1 MCKNCEKLKHKIFSA
16 IEYKY
21 KDWKD
26 FLVKRLTGARTLPS
40 NFYFKVQDS
49 LKSRFRIGLNMEVVD
64 KNRISQV
71 CVATVKRIIGKRLHV
86 EYYNAEPDDNGTY
99 ESQCQLY
106 YLCFENKS
114 YFFL

>member
-1 MCKNCEKLKHKIFSA
+1 MKELFICGVQLIKKKTSA

-40 NFYFKVQDS
+40 NFYSKVQDS

-86 EYYNAEPDDNGTY
+86 EYFNAEPDDNGSWQY
-99 ESQCQLY
+99 IYIYIHL
-106 YLCFENKS
+106 
-114 YFFL
+114 